1 MLTVLQCIYCFLGYP
16 VAARLVDGQANS
28 SGIVELLYNGAW
40 TKICVDTFDE
50 RKARVVCRQLGFE
63 HVLNVTKLTPNLE
76 EHYNPALNWSS
87 LSCAGDETN
96 IAYCNGTVDMETQ
109 TPCASMTYL
118 SLECG
123 GGECKLANT

>member
-1 MLTVLQCIYCFLGYP
+1 MEILH
-16 VAARLVDGQANS
+16 
-28 SGIVELLYNGAW
+28 NGTW
-40 TKICVDTFDE
+40 TKICVDTFNE
-50 RKARVVCRQLGFE
+50 SNARVVCRQLGFL
-63 HVLNVTKLTPNLE
+63 HVLNVTKLTPNMVA
-76 EHYNPALNWSS
+76 NNKTALNGSS

-123 GGECKLANT
+123 GGEWKHANTYTAT